1 MSIPPS
7 LRIGILDNA
16 SHSLERGYELC
27 NKGGR
32 DKNPLLLKEAIIWIH
47 HGIELCLKQ
56 LLVQSNEYLVFE
68 NIDEAVKKLAHL
80 RRQPNMNQATVF
92 DLFDHGEGAYTVG
105 FNKLIERVA
114 TILSIPELATG
125 APLRESIKELTN
137 YRNKIIHFSI
147 EVELEEIAT
156 LLTNLMEPFLT
167 LLEQK
172 IEDQN
177 FVLRRLPY
185 VRANAK
191 SVTEVYKLRHKD
203 VLGRVVQLIN
213 RFDSQEIS
221 GSFFG
226 INENII
232 LPKITDI
239 QLNFSGQS
247 QNRSFTIDIL
257 ARSFS
262 EQWIIELRLSALLS
276 SQVDSFINKY
286 LFDYKQF
293 IESKS
298 DNLKVRAW
306 LIVMKTDS
314 GYYRHRLNKNDIFSS
329 SEKDLESLEKLII

>member
-7 LRIGILDNA
+7 LRIGLLDNA

-105 FNKLIERVA
+105 FNKLIERVS
-114 TILSIPELATG
+114 TILSIPELTTG

-172 IEDQN
+172 IEDKN
-177 FVLRRLPY
+177 FVLKRVPY

-191 SVTEVYKLRHKD
+191 SVMEVYKLRHKD
-203 VLGRVVQLIN
+203 NLERVVQLIN
-213 RFDSQEIS
+213 RFNSQEIS
-221 GSFFG
+221 GKLFG
-226 INENII
+226 IDGNIT
-232 LPKITDI
+232 LPKIIDMQCNLSYQDKNKI
-239 QLNFSGQS
+239 FE
-247 QNRSFTIDIL
+247 IDIL
-257 ARSFS
+257 ARSSS
-262 EQWIIELRLSALLS
+262 EQWVIELKLGALNRY
-276 SQVDSFINKY
+276 QVDSFMYNH
-286 LFDYKQF
+286 LFHYKEF
-293 IESKS
+293 IQSKS
-298 DNLKVRAW
+298 DNLKVRSW
-306 LIVMKTDS
+306 LIVMKTDRIDCREHLKKS
-314 GYYRHRLNKNDIFSS
+314 DILSS
-329 SEKDLESLEKLII
+329 SGKDIESLEKLIV